1 MGKIMTAIRL
11 TNAGDRELS
20 LRGQLPLGDVRCETI
35 EALVDTGA
43 TTLAIPD
50 DVARRL
56 GLRFAGTRNVRYAN
70 GQREAIP
77 WVEGVRV
84 EILGR
89 EMTCDAFVVPAGA
102 TALIGQIPL
111 EALDLIV
118 DPKNREVRVNPES
131 PESPLLD
138 LLPLS
143 FG

>member
-20 LRGQLPLGDVRCETI
+20 LRGQLPPEDIRSEII

-70 GQREAIP
+70 GQRDAIP

-118 DPKNREVRVNPES
+118 DPKNRELRVNPES

-138 LLPLS
+138 LLPLAS
-143 FG
+143 H